1 MKFKNLA
8 RAAAGAALGLTLAF
22 GTAAPAL
29 AASITING
37 AANGETYNAYKLF
50 DLTKNA
56 SGGYAYSI
64 ASTETDL
71 MELISNATDSDGV
84 SLGISFTASADG
96 SRYTVSGITEDN
108 VAAFAAYLN
117 NNISALG
124 AADGT
129 ATASGNTVTIGDLD
143 EGYYFVDTTLGSLC
157 IINSS
162 GETDINEK
170 NTVPSVTKKVK
181 EDSTDSFGEKAT
193 IDVTDTVY
201 YQLTVNT
208 GTNSNGAG
216 TGVDGD
222 YVIVDQLPDGITY
235 NEGSVAIEG
244 WSSDSDYTVSYNSED
259 NALTITL
266 LNTGKLGTLGQNQN
280 VVITYNADPS
290 DTLSVD
296 TAHTNTVTLTYK
308 KQTST
313 DTATV
318 KTYDIDGDA
327 EGNTFTKVDGGDH
340 TTPLPGVK
348 FVLQNSITKK
358 YAVFNESGW
367 LTGWAENQQGATKLT
382 TDSNGHIYAYGLDAD
397 TYILTETETLPGYNL
412 LSDTITVTID
422 EDGKV
427 TYKYSSFQGTGGDT
441 IKVENN
447 TGSELPTTGGMGTTA
462 LYVVG
467 GVLVAGAGIT
477 LVVRRRMSAEA

>member
-1 MKFKNLA
+1 MKIKNLA

-22 GTAAPAL
+22 GTAVPAL

-64 ASTETDL
+64 ASNETEL
-71 MELISNATDSDGV
+71 MELISGATDSEGT

-96 SRYTVSGITEDN
+96 SRYTVSGITDDN
-108 VAAFAAYLN
+108 VAAFASYLN

-124 AADGT
+124 VADGT
-129 ATASGNTVTIGDLD
+129 ATASGNTVTIDDLD

-170 NTVPSVTKKVK
+170 NSVPSVTKKVK
-181 EDSTDSFGEKAT
+181 EDSTDTFGEKAT
-193 IDVTDTVY
+193 VDVTDTVY

-208 GTNSNGAG
+208 GTNSNGIG
-216 TGVDGD
+216 TGVDGN

-244 WSSDSDYTVSYNSED
+244 WSSDTDYTVSYNSED
-259 NALTITL
+259 NALTIKL
-266 LNTGKLGTLGQNQN
+266 LSTGKLGTLGQNQD
-280 VVITYNADPS
+280 VVITYNAAPS
-290 DTLSVD
+290 DTLVVD

-308 KQTST
+308 NKTMT
-313 DTATV
+313 DEAVV
-318 KTYDIDGDA
+318 KTYDIAKG
-327 EGNTFTKVDGGDH
+327 GVVKVDQDGEA
-340 TTPLPGVK
+340 LAGVK
-348 FVLQNSITKK
+348 FVLSKNEKGVTK
-358 YAVFNESGW
+358 YAVI
-367 LTGWAENQQGATKLT
+367 ENNYLKQWVGTQSDATELT
-382 TDSNGHIYAYGLDAD
+382 TDESGHIYVNGLDAD
-397 TYILTETETLPGYNL
+397 TYILTETATLDGYNL
-412 LSDTITVTID
+412 LNDTITVVIA
-422 EDGKV
+422 EDGSV
-427 TYKYSSFQGTGGDT
+427 SYKLTNSESEAGPS
-441 IKVENN
+441 IEVENH
-447 TGSELPTTGGMGTTA
+447 TGQELPTTGGMGTTA
-462 LYVVG
+462 LYIVG

>member
-71 MELISNATDSDGV
+71 MELISGAIDSEGV

-108 VAAFAAYLN
+108 VAAFAAYLS
-117 NNISALG
+117 NNIYALG

-129 ATASGNTVTIGDLD
+129 GTASGNTVSIDNLD

-170 NTVPSVTKKVK
+170 NTVPSVTKGVK
-181 EDSTDSFGEKAT
+181 EDSTNSFGENAT

-208 GTNSNGAG
+208 GTNSNGTG
-216 TGVDGD
+216 TGIDGN
-222 YVIVDQLPDGITY
+222 YVIVDQLPEGITY

-244 WSSDSDYTVSYNSED
+244 WLSDTDYTVSYNSEG

-266 LNTGKLGTLGQNQN
+266 LSTGKLATLGQNQN

-290 DTLSVD
+290 DTLAVD

-308 KQTST
+308 NQTMT
-313 DTATV
+313 DEAVV
-318 KTYDIDGDA
+318 KTYDIAEGGVVKVNQDGDA
-327 EGNTFTKVDGGDH
+327 
-340 TTPLPGVK
+340 LPGVK
-348 FVLQNSITKK
+348 FVLSK
-358 YAVFNESGW
+358 NE
-367 LTGWAENQQGATKLT
+367 NGATKYAKVENDFLKQWVDSQSDATELT
-382 TDSNGHIYAYGLDAD
+382 TDESGYIFVNGLDAD
-397 TYILTETETLPGYNL
+397 TYILTETATLDGYNL
-412 LSDTITVTID
+412 LNDTITVVIA
-422 EDGKV
+422 EDGSV
-427 TYKYSSFQGTGGDT
+427 TYKLTSSSDAAGPS
-441 IKVENN
+441 INVENH
-447 TGSELPTTGGMGTTA
+447 TGQELPTTGGMGTTA

-467 GVLVAGAGIT
+467 GALVAGAGIA